1 MKLRHLLGL
10 AAIAATTALAPGTAS
25 AQTITYRAGPFHVGG
40 FETKLPKLQVHAPRM
55 DGFITHMNAT
65 LHYADGRRVSIRRVM
80 LHHIVFLND
89 GQPNKEPGG
98 SCKGRKGEPF
108 YGTGEEREQLLLP
121 PGYGYRVHANDR
133 WRMQTMLMSHSFQA
147 RNVYVQYSFTFTKKR
162 LTPVRPFWIRANGC
176 TTTQPSYS
184 VQQLSTGLDHRTFHW
199 TVPMNGRIVAAGGH
213 LHGGA
218 ERMSLTQPGC
228 NDRTLLDTDPLFAPH
243 NDLVYAIRPI
253 LHEPGPVGTRFFQ
266 SKTGIPVRKG
276 EKIDLQADYDA
287 REPRARVMSIM
298 HVYVAEG
305 PAPKGN
311 LCAPLPKDRREVLL
325 RHDGHVSEPPY
336 IKVPFNTVG
345 NDGKVHELASLPGA
359 PTVFDGPAK
368 VTLIHDQFVPAKI
381 QIPLNGSITWTFADS
396 VGHNVL
402 FANGPQVVGTP
413 TLSGGVKYT
422 SRGFLKPGTY
432 QLFCYLH
439 PVTMHQEVIV
449 KPNDDDAIGTIQP
462 SPPASARAA
471 ADTGGGELPKGAD
484 FGW

>member
-1 MKLRHLLGL
+1 MKLRYLLAL
-10 AAIAATTALAPGTAS
+10 AAIAAMTALAPGTAS
-25 AQTITYRAGPFHVGG
+25 AQTITYRAGPFHMGG
-40 FETKLPKLQVHAPRM
+40 FETKLPKLQVRAPHM
-55 DGFITHMNAT
+55 DGYITRMNAT
-65 LHYADGRRVSIRRVM
+65 LHYANGRRVSIRKVM

-121 PGYGYRVHANDR
+121 PGYGYRVHAHDR

-147 RNVYVQYSFTFTKKR
+147 RNVYVQYTFTFTKQHR
-162 LTPVRPFWIRANGC
+162 TPVRPFWIRANGC
-176 TTTQPSYS
+176 KTTQPSYS
-184 VQQLSTGLDHRTFHW
+184 VQELSSGLDHRTFHW

-218 ERMSLTQPGC
+218 EHMSLTQPGC
-228 NDRTLLDTDPLFAPH
+228 DDRKLFDTDPLFAPR
-243 NDLVYAIRPI
+243 NDLVYRLRPI

-287 REPRARVMSIM
+287 RYARARVMSIM

-305 PAPKGN
+305 PAPKGAR
-311 LCAPLPKDRREVLL
+311 CAPLPRDRREILL
-325 RHDGHVSEPPY
+325 RRDGHLADPPY
-336 IKVPFNTVG
+336 VKVPLNTVG
-345 NDGKVHELASLPGA
+345 GDGLVHPLATLPGPA
-359 PTVFDGPAK
+359 TVFDGPAK
-368 VTLIHDQFVPAKI
+368 VTLIHDRFVPAKI
-381 QIPLNGSITWTFADS
+381 QIPLDGSITWTFADA

-402 FANGPQVVGTP
+402 LANGPQVVGTP

-449 KPNDDDAIGTIQP
+449 KPKDDDAVGQIQ
-462 SPPASARAA
+462 PPASARAT
-471 ADTGGGELPKGAD
+471 ADTGSGELPAGAD

>member
-1 MKLRHLLGL
+1 MKPRHLFAL
-10 AAIAATTALAPGTAS
+10 AAIAAMTALAPGTAS
-25 AQTITYRAGPFHVGG
+25 AQTITYRAGPFHIGG
-40 FETKLPKLQVHAPRM
+40 FETKLPKLQVRAPHM
-55 DGFITHMNAT
+55 DGYITRMNAT
-65 LHYADGRRVSIRRVM
+65 LHYADGRRVSIRKVM

-121 PGYGYRVHANDR
+121 AGYGYRVHARDR

-147 RNVYVQYSFTFTKKR
+147 RNVYVQYTFTFTKQHK
-162 LTPVRPFWIRANGC
+162 TAVRPFWIRANGC
-176 TTTQPSYS
+176 KTTQPSYS
-184 VQQLSTGLDHRTFHW
+184 VQELSSGLDHRTFHW

-218 ERMSLTQPGC
+218 EHMSLTQPGC
-228 NDRTLLDTDPLFAPH
+228 DDRKLLDTDPLFAPR
-243 NDLVYAIRPI
+243 NDLVYRLRPI

-287 REPRARVMSIM
+287 RYARARVMSIM

-305 PAPKGN
+305 PAPKSR
-311 LCAPLPKDRREVLL
+311 LCAPLPRDSREILL
-325 RHDGHVSEPPY
+325 RHDGHVADPPY
-336 IKVPFNTVG
+336 VKVPFNSVG
-345 NDGKVHELASLPGA
+345 DDGKVHPLATLPGP

-368 VTLIHDQFVPAKI
+368 VTLIHNQFVPAKI
-381 QIPLNGSITWTFADS
+381 QIPLNGSITWTFADP

-402 FANGPQVVGTP
+402 LANGPQVVGTP

-449 KPNDDDAIGTIQP
+449 KPNDDGAVGQIQP
-462 SPPASARAA
+462 PAATRAA
-471 ADTGGGELPKGAD
+471 ADTGAGELPKGAD